1 MPMPAG
7 YIFAQ
12 KFVGFLTLLWLA
24 CYTALAQTDLRNK
37 VSFRNDVMAVLSK
50 AGCNAGTCHG
60 NKNGKGGFKLS
71 LRGQDPNTDYLT
83 LTRDS
88 LARRIN
94 PLEPEESLM
103 LLKPN
108 TQVAHEGGLRFKKG
122 SEEYQ
127 ILRRWIADGMPND
140 VATAPKLERIEVAP
154 RDNVSVE
161 PASEVQLQVRARFSD
176 GSSRDITS
184 LAVYEPAN
192 GLAKASHDGLVQ
204 RAGIGE

>member
-1 MPMPAG
+1 MRSASIVGLAPEPVRARRRWALVVALWLLACG
-7 YIFAQ
+7 DGFAQ
-12 KFVGFLTLLWLA
+12 SETRDPTSESPNA
-24 CYTALAQTDLRNK
+24 

-71 LRGQDPNTDYLT
+71 LRGQDPDIDYLT

-108 TQVAHEGGLRFKKG
+108 TQVAHEGGLRFEKG
-122 SEEYQ
+122 SEEYEV
-127 ILRRWIADGMPND
+127 LRRWIAHGMPND
-140 VATAPKLERIEVAP
+140 MASAPKLERIEVAP
-154 RDNVSVE
+154 LETVSGA
-161 PASEVQLQVRARFSD
+161 PAGEGQVKVTAEFSE
-176 GSSRDITS
+176 GW
-184 LAVYEPAN
+184 
-192 GLAKASHDGLVQ
+192 
-204 RAGIGE
+204 